1 MKIAH
6 VTFSYLPVRGGA
18 DAYLDDLRRMLA
30 EAGHEQIVLQ
40 RAASGPSRGRNGSGV
55 RDPSVLEIPL
65 PGGLSPGRQF
75 WLLTALLPLYRRVL
89 AGMDRLIVHYPVYC
103 LPLSWHPCLI
113 GLSHG
118 VTWDV
123 GPLHAANRIKRGT
136 ARWAFRKASRFVAN
150 DTFFLREVG
159 LVCPKGG
166 FQPFAQAAQGRWYIP
181 NCVDTGYFA
190 PGGGQVEGRTDILVP
205 RNLYRNRGVH
215 LAIQAFALIRRD
227 MPGARLVIAGG
238 SGDAGYRQ
246 ELEALAANLSL
257 TDGVRFLGAV
267 RRDAMREL
275 YRGALLTLVTS
286 IGGEGTS
293 LAALESMACG
303 TPVVATAVGGLPDL
317 PCVLAEPTAEAIA
330 DGIRRV
336 LSHRDEVAERQR
348 AAVLDGFRIERW
360 TSAWKEVV
368 A

>member
-6 VTFSYLPVRGGA
+6 ITFSYLPVRGGA
-18 DAYLDDLRRMLA
+18 DAYLDDLRRVLA

-40 RAASGPSRGRNGSGV
+40 RKSRRPI
-55 RDPSVLEIPL
+55 RDPSVIEVPL
-65 PGGLSPGRQF
+65 PYSLSPGRKF
-75 WLLTALLPLYRRVL
+75 WLMTAFLPFYRHLL
-89 AGMDRLIVHYPVYC
+89 AGMDRLIIHYPVYC

-123 GPLHAANRIKRGT
+123 GPMHLANRVKRGA
-136 ARWAFRKASRFVAN
+136 ARLAFRRATRFAAN

-159 LVCPKGG
+159 CLAGAGEVR
-166 FQPFAQAAQGRWYIP
+166 PFSEVESGRWYIP
-181 NCVDTGYFA
+181 NCVDTAYFS
-190 PGGGQVEGRTDILVP
+190 PGDATTPRRDILVP

-227 MPGARLVIAGG
+227 VPGARLVIAGEA
-238 SGDAGYRQ
+238 GDPGYRE
-246 ELEALAANLSL
+246 ELEALTANLSL
-257 TDGVRFLGAV
+257 TDGVEFLGAV
-267 RRDAMREL
+267 PRSSMREL
-275 YRGALLTLVTS
+275 YRGALLTLITS

-317 PCVLAEPTAEAIA
+317 PCVLAEPCAEAVA
-330 DGIRRV
+330 EKARWV
-336 LSHRDEVAERQR
+336 LSCRDETADAQR
-348 AAVLDGFRIERW
+348 TAVLERFNMELW
-360 TSAWKEVV
+360 ASAWRKVV
-368 A
+368 S

>member
-1 MKIAH
+1 MRIAH

-18 DAYLDDLRRMLA
+18 DAYLDDLRRVLA

-40 RAASGPSRGRNGSGV
+40 RGSARSSRGRGQ
-55 RDPSVLEIPL
+55 RDPTVLEVPL
-65 PGGLSPGRQF
+65 PDGLSPGRQF
-75 WLLTALLPLYRRVL
+75 WLLTALLPFYRHIL

-103 LPLSWHPCLI
+103 IPLSWHQCVI

-123 GPLHAANRIKRGT
+123 GPMRLANRIKKGT

-150 DTFFLREVG
+150 DTFFLREME
-159 LVCPKGG
+159 CPEAPANL
-166 FQPFAQAAQGRWYIP
+166 QPFAQVEPGRWYIP
-181 NCVDTGYFA
+181 NCVDTGYFS
-190 PGGGQVEGRTDILVP
+190 PGGGPEDGRKDILVP

-215 LAIQAFALIRRD
+215 LAVEAFALIHREVPD
-227 MPGARLVIAGG
+227 ARLVIAGG
-238 SGDAGYRQ
+238 FGDAGYRE
-246 ELEALAANLSL
+246 ELEVLVANLSL
-257 TDGVRFLGAV
+257 TDRVQFLGAV
-267 RRDAMREL
+267 RRDLMREL

-317 PCVLAEPTAEAIA
+317 PCVLAEPCAEAIA
-330 DGIRRV
+330 GKIRSV
-336 LSHRDEVAERQR
+336 LARWDEVAEAQR
-348 AAVLDGFRIERW
+348 TAVLDRFSIGLW
-360 TSAWKEVV
+360 ASAWRQVV